1 MTEQEA
7 QIFATRRA
15 VSHVFVKG
23 SGVEIGAGAR
33 PWPLHDR
40 AKCFYGDRLDIQG
53 LTNYFKTSEV
63 TVDGPIDAQTLEGVA
78 DNSLDFVL
86 SAHVIEHLQ
95 DPIGSIMQSMRVL
108 KIGGIAV
115 LAVPEMTETFDQLR
129 SPTPL
134 AHLLQDAKDGGA
146 ATRTLAYE
154 EHARFVHPYITG
166 DTIPEPEI
174 AERVAQVEAANM
186 DIHFHAWT
194 GDTFLEMLESIK
206 RRAFSIEAYIPV
218 INENIFVLRKTPRW
232 AIPFWK
238 PHSM

>member
-1 MTEQEA
+1 MTEEEA

-15 VSHVFVKG
+15 VSHVFIQG
-23 SGVEIGAGAR
+23 AGIEIGAGAR
-33 PWPLHDR
+33 PWPMHDR
-40 AKCFYGDRLDIQG
+40 AKCFYGDRLDMKG
-53 LTNYFKTSEV
+53 LTDYFKTSDV
-63 TVDGPIDAQTLEGVA
+63 SLDGRIDAQTLDGVA
-78 DNSLDFVL
+78 DSSLDFIL

-108 KIGGIAV
+108 KTGGVAV
-115 LAVPEMTETFDQLR
+115 LAVPEMKVTFDQLR

-146 ATRTLAYE
+146 STRTLAYE

-166 DTIPEPEI
+166 DTIPEHEI

-194 GDTFLEMLESIK
+194 GISFYQMLESIQSNT
-206 RRAFSIEAYIPV
+206 FTIEAYIPI
-218 INENIFVLRKTPRW
+218 INESIFVLRKKPRW
-232 AIPFWK
+232 SFPFWR
-238 PHSM
+238 